1 MDDDPTPPRVTP
13 QYLQQLAEDLDR
25 RIERL
30 EELADASRLR
40 RALYPAPEPPPAR
53 RPRRF
58 SRQYPGGR
66 PNPWLTMR
74 LRRRRRP

>member
-1 MDDDPTPPRVTP
+1 MADPTLPRVTAE
-13 QYLQQLAEDLDR
+13 YLKQLAEDLDR

-30 EELADASRLR
+30 EQLADASRLR
-40 RALYPAPEPPPAR
+40 RALYPVAEPPPAG

-66 PNPWLTMR
+66 PNPWRTMR
-74 LRRRRRP
+74 LRRRRR

>member
-1 MDDDPTPPRVTP
+1 MAGPTPPRVTAE
-13 QYLQQLAEDLDR
+13 YLKQLAEDLDR

-40 RALYPAPEPPPAR
+40 WALYLAPEPPPVR
-53 RPRRF
+53 RRF

-66 PNPWLTMR
+66 PNPRRTMR
-74 LRRRRRP
+74 PRRRR